1 MKKDIFPNNNY
12 LYYFRYDHMIN
23 VLKRVLDEKPDKV
36 IGKLP
41 GYHKSTVKK
50 PEYDFNDVKLLI
62 LILSAQNMCWQDNFS
77 YEKSPKPICPFSV
90 TVLTKYLSYETNAS

>member
-1 MKKDIFPNNNY
+1 MKLLVMKKDIFPNNNY

-36 IGKLP
+36 IGKVP

-50 PEYDFNDVKLLI
+50 PEYDFNDIKLL
-62 LILSAQNMCWQDNFS
+62 
-77 YEKSPKPICPFSV
+77 KSPKSICPFSV